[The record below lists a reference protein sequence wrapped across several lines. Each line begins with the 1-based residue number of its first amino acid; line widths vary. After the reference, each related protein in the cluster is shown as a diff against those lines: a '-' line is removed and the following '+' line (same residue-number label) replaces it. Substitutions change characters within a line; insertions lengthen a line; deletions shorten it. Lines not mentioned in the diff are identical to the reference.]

1 MSTILN
7 VLSSEWNI
15 NRKTRTED
23 KYIGNIDNVFDI
35 RRIKNYVDQKV
46 QSILENYE
54 YLLEVILTKLE
65 VDLPEFDKLETLN
78 SNYIINFSNK
88 LDEWIESKKDD
99 L

>member
-1 MSTILN
+1 MKWFYKNLNLEAWHVHDVSTILN

-46 QSILENYE
+46 
-54 YLLEVILTKLE
+54 
-65 VDLPEFDKLETLN
+65 
-78 SNYIINFSNK
+78 
-88 LDEWIESKKDD
+88 
-99 L
+99 